1 MVKWKE
7 EKVIPVNIEKV
18 WSLFSDKNVK
28 KLMPKVEDHILLEN
42 NDDETGSKHAQSYY
56 EGKQLQNYMVETLAY
71 EDTPEKKH
79 RHTSFVLSQL
89 FKVDYRYT
97 LEKLSETETRFVYEG
112 SQKGLT
118 LTGKAMLLSGSKSK
132 RNETVQAFMERV
144 KSEALKI

>member
-7 EKVIPVNIEKV
+7 EKVIPVNIEKI
-18 WSLFSDKNVK
+18 WSLFADKNVK

-42 NDDETGSKHAQSYY
+42 KDDETGAKHAQSYF
-56 EGKQLQNYMVETLAY
+56 EGKQLQNYIVETIAY
-71 EDTPEKKH
+71 DDTASRKH

-97 LEKLSETETRFVYEG
+97 LEKLSDNKTRFVYEG

-118 LTGKAMLLSGSKSK
+118 LTGKAMLLSGSKAR
-132 RNETVQAFMERV
+132 RNETVQAFMDRV
-144 KSEALKI
+144 ESEALKL